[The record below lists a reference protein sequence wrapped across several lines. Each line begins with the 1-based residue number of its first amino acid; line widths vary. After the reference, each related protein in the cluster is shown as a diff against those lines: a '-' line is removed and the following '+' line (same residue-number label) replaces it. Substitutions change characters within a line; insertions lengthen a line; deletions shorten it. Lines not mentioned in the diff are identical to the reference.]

1 MEEKIAVLTAKQKKI
16 ADKLAEQNKTEQQ
29 IKEQIANE
37 KKAMQI
43 QRDSAALQTPPPAA
57 TFKIQR

>member
-1 MEEKIAVLTAKQKKI
+1 MTEKQKRE
-16 ADKLAEQNKTEQQ
+16 AEKLAAKNKTDQQ
-29 IKEQIANE
+29 IKDQISNE